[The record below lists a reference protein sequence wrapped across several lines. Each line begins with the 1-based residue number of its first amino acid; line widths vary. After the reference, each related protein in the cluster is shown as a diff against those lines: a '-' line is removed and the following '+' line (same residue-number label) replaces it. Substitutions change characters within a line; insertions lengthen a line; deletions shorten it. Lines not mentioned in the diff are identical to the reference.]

1 MATSTSSKS
10 NVKTSFTNTKG
21 QKVVVYKDGTKSYNG
36 VSNATPK
43 PTVAGTSTTKIGP
56 GGSARGDDYAESF
69 NQSGAKA
76 FTEAGYSMNE
86 ATDAVARASGGGAPT
101 VMSNATKI
109 ERVVPL
115 LNSRTSNLSSFNLS
129 APDSGGGASFTGSGD
144 GSSASGD
151 DADTSFEEALGLT
164 SDKKKKKKEGEIVYS
179 PMEQQQFALIDQ
191 MRATQDKRLRKAI
204 TDTQNVM
211 AERKRQQEDVNNKGI
226 NTIKQVL
233 NLGGS
238 SRYAP
243 VSSSNLVTTAEAA
256 GLKAL
261 AELDAIEQKTIA
273 EIQEARDNLDYQTL
287 EKKFDFLDGI
297 RKEKAVAADELE
309 TATKEKE
316 LQTEKDNAISEL
328 ISQGITDPIKMFQ
341 ALNANGDSPVTL
353 ADITTSLKSLNEL
366 SGSMGIG
373 GTGFKLE
380 NKAIGQLLGA
390 GWTAP
395 DIQAMQADLASGAS
409 IDDILEGVEPDMRDA
424 VKKAFGIDK
433 VDATTVIP
441 GKGAKTPLDEAII
454 RTRLF
459 SKIAP
464 ILNKGA
470 LSDDDRAL
478 IDGRIAEFRD
488 AGMGEQE
495 ILDTL
500 AGLPPEVASPYN
512 NKFRD
517 IIVGNSDTM
526 EKQNSNIGRLAQ
538 QLQSG
543 NYTAAMNTV
552 ETLALNEAKK
562 IDPDGFIGTA
572 TTQNYLKKGEELSK
586 LVSDAEDIIGPI
598 DGTWEQVK
606 GRLGK
611 SKNNKA
617 AEISAKIAALV
628 AQMRNDLSGTAVTS
642 SEAAFLEPLIPSLSD
657 NMANFGTKIKALNE
671 NALGQY
677 NTIRSSVSLPEVTAE
692 QVIDPKK
699 RLILYSSDIY
709 LPANGQFD
717 L

>member
-1 MATSTSSKS
+1 MATGKQASIDRRAKTKQSS
-10 NVKTSFTNTKG
+10 SFPTAK
-21 QKVVVYKDGTKSYNG
+21 
-36 VSNATPK
+36 PK
-43 PTVAGTSTTKIGP
+43 PTVAGVSTSQIGT
-56 GGSARGDDYAESF
+56 GGSARGDDFADTAIDTGRVGEF
-69 NQSGAKA
+69 EQIETPTKPRTKKQLKGATFGTAGSG
-76 FTEAGYSMNE
+76 S
-86 ATDAVARASGGGAPT
+86 PT
-101 VMSNATKI
+101 VLTNANKI

-115 LNSRTSNLSSFNLS
+115 LNSKVSNLSSFNLS
-129 APDSGGGASFTGSGD
+129 GKDSGSGVSFSGATDGGGT
-144 GSSASGD
+144 SGD
-151 DADTSFEEALGLT
+151 DEDTSFEEALGLT
-164 SDKKKKKKEGEIVYS
+164 PKDGKKKKKEGEIVYS
-179 PMEQQQFALIDQ
+179 PMEQQQLALLQQ
-191 MRATQDKRLRKAI
+191 MQKTQDRRLRKSI
-204 TDTQNVM
+204 TDTQKIM
-211 AERKRQQEDVNNKGI
+211 AERKRQQEDVNNAGI

-243 VSSSNLVTTAEAA
+243 VSSSNLVTTAESA

-261 AELDAIEQKTIA
+261 AELDATEQKTIA

-287 EKKFDFLDGI
+287 EKKFEFLDGV
-297 RKEKAVAADELE
+297 RKEKATAAATLE
-309 TATKEKE
+309 EATKEKE
-316 LQTEKDNAISEL
+316 DQTQKDNAIAEL
-328 ISQGITDPIKMFQ
+328 ISQGITDPIEMFQ
-341 ALNANGDSPVTL
+341 ALNTSGELNVSL
-353 ADITTSLKSLNEL
+353 ADVTASLKGLKEF
-366 SGSMGIG
+366 GSAT

-380 NKAIGQLLGA
+380 NKAIGQLLGS

-395 DIQAMQADLASGAS
+395 DIKAMQADLEAGAS
-409 IDDILEGVEPDMRDA
+409 IDEILEGVEPDMQDA
-424 VKKAFGIDK
+424 VKKAFGIDAK
-433 VDATTVIP
+433 TNTNVVP
-441 GKGAKTPLDEAII
+441 GKGAKTPLDEAIV

-470 LSDDDRAL
+470 LSDSDREI
-478 IDGRIAEFRD
+478 IDRRIAEFRD

-517 IIVGNSDTM
+517 LIVSNSDTM

-562 IDPDGFIGTA
+562 LDPDGFVGTA
-572 TTQNYLKKGEELSK
+572 TTQNYLKKGKELSE
-586 LVSDAEDIIGPI
+586 LIVGAEDIIGPL

-606 GRLGK
+606 GKLLK
-611 SKNNKA
+611 SKDGRA
-617 AEISAKIAALV
+617 ATISAKIAALV

-642 SEAAFLEPLIPSLSD
+642 SEATFLEPLIPSLSD
-657 NMANFGTKIKALNE
+657 TMANFGSKVKALNE
-671 NALGQY
+671 NTLGQY
-677 NTIRSSVSLPEVTAE
+677 NTVRSSVSLPEVTAE

-699 RLILYSSDIY
+699 RLILYSNDIY
-709 LPANGQFD
+709 LPPNGQLD
-717 L
+717 I